1 MGASGMAVNARPVVG
16 GTDGDRGGVE
26 AHASRGLA
34 VLDVVAAPMH
44 AVRVRTLGG
53 FGIVRD
59 GRLVRAAEWNSKKA
73 RDLLKLL
80 ICKRGRS
87 VPREV
92 LIGTL
97 WPEEEPARCSNRLS
111 VALSTVR
118 SMLDPEHRH
127 EPDHFVR
134 SDKHLVA
141 LTNLPIDV
149 EEFLATAVRVTGRPH
164 DIDQMCAA
172 EALYTGDFL
181 EEDAYEDW
189 AVSLREQARAAYF
202 AIARNL
208 VHAAAAAGAYDLAVR
223 MCLRVLDRDPYD
235 EEVHLSLISVLS
247 AAGHHGQARVAYS
260 GYLRR
265 MAELEIEPAPFPEL
279 RRRVP
284 PRPTVRVRLSAAASA
299 RLSAGELELPG
310 EHLVVDQPAEQEV
323 AGRRLVGEFSVGML
337 GGLTAPVDLPVATG
351 GNHAPGRVDVVAE

>member
-1 MGASGMAVNARPVVG
+1 MGAIGMAVSVRPVADGAVG
-16 GTDGDRGGVE
+16 EHRGVE
-26 AHASRGLA
+26 AHTTSGLA
-34 VLDVVAAPMH
+34 LLDVVAAPVR

-59 GRLVRAAEWNSKKA
+59 GRPVRAAEWNSKKA

-80 ICKRGRS
+80 ICKRGRP

-97 WPEEEPARCSNRLS
+97 WPEEEPARCANRLS

-127 EPDHFVR
+127 DPDHFVS

-141 LTNLPIDV
+141 LVNLPIDV
-149 EEFLATAVRVTGRPH
+149 EEFLAAAAHVAGRSH
-164 DIDQMCAA
+164 DIERLCAA

-202 AIARNL
+202 AVARNL
-208 VHAAAAAGAYDLAVR
+208 VHVAADTGACDLAVR
-223 MCLRVLDRDPYD
+223 TCLRVLDRDPYD
-235 EEVHLSLISVLS
+235 EETHLSLISVL
-247 AAGHHGQARVAYS
+247 AVAGHHGQARAGYS
-260 GYLRR
+260 NYTRR
-265 MAELEIEPAPFPEL
+265 MAELEIEPAPFPAL
-279 RRRVP
+279 RRSP
-284 PRPTVRVRLSAAASA
+284 AVRGPAA
-299 RLSAGELELPG
+299 RC
-310 EHLVVDQPAEQEV
+310 
-323 AGRRLVGEFSVGML
+323 
-337 GGLTAPVDLPVATG
+337 
-351 GNHAPGRVDVVAE
+351 